1 MSTPQNPVLSEQ
13 PNLQRLHNSPENSP
27 ASHVSIWGHPR
38 LDFVAAFL
46 TWLASVALLFLPQVL
61 AIPYVASHYRGTRPT
76 VDVLLADKTLI
87 IILVSGIL
95 PAHLI
100 TLLIAWCAVTRFGKF
115 SAIKTLRLSWN
126 GRMAVWQ
133 SISLAIVLFGMAW
146 LLTLWFGGKET
157 ELEKLVNSSRA
168 AALIIAFLAV
178 ATAPIVEETIYRGI
192 VYPAFERVA
201 GALPAVI
208 VVTLMFAL
216 PHVPQYWPNVGVI
229 SSITLL
235 SVVLTV
241 VRARTGRLLP
251 CLVIHFVFNGIQSF
265 LIVVDPYLRALV
277 NSWQHHSAGVVVS
290 LLGFPR

>member
-1 MSTPQNPVLSEQ
+1 M
-13 PNLQRLHNSPENSP
+13 
-27 ASHVSIWGHPR
+27 
-38 LDFVAAFL
+38 DFVVAFL
-46 TWLASVALLFLPQVL
+46 TWLASVLLLFLPQVL
-61 AIPYVASHYRGTRPT
+61 AIPYVASHYRGTQPT
-76 VDVLLADKTLI
+76 VEVLLADRTLVV
-87 IILVSGIL
+87 ILVSGIL

-100 TLLIAWCAVTRFGKF
+100 TLLIAWCAVTRFGKL

-133 SISLAIVLFGMAW
+133 SIGLAIVLFGMAW

-157 ELEKLVNSSRA
+157 RLEKLVESSRA

-192 VYPAFERVA
+192 LYPAFERVA
-201 GALPAVI
+201 GASPAVI
-208 VVTLMFAL
+208 IVTLMFAL
-216 PHVPQYWPNVGVI
+216 PHVPQYWPNLGVI

-265 LIVVDPYLRALV
+265 LIVVDPYLRALP
-277 NSWQHHSAGVVVS
+277 AGLSS
-290 LLGFPR
+290 LINGI